1 MNKIKQKDLT
11 GKRFGRLVV
20 LRPHTVSTQ
29 WVCLCDC
36 GNIAIVKRQNL
47 VRGST
52 RSCGCYRNEQ
62 RILRSKTHGESRT
75 KLYRA
80 WVAMKAR
87 CSDINHQSYRNYGG
101 RGITFCDEW
110 KEYGPFRDWARS
122 NGYRSDLTLDRINN
136 NGNYEPSNCRW
147 TDVKTQSR
155 NTRFNRMWRGKCAK
169 EWSEVLNISY
179 SRIKHR
185 FEKGFSLEE
194 ALEMLVREN
203 EETELLY
210 REMEG

>member
-1 MNKIKQKDLT
+1 M
-11 GKRFGRLVV
+11 
-20 LRPHTVSTQ
+20 
-29 WVCLCDC
+29 
-36 GNIAIVKRQNL
+36 
-47 VRGST
+47 
-52 RSCGCYRNEQ
+52 
-62 RILRSKTHGESRT
+62 T
-75 KLYRA
+75 KSDY
-80 WVAMKAR
+80 
-87 CSDINHQSYRNYGG
+87 CSDCPWNYEGVANNLILP
-101 RGITFCDEW
+101 RASDLNLCEEQDPDNPDCHRHDEW
-110 KEYGPFRDWARS
+110 KEYGPFRDWAMS

-147 TDVKTQSR
+147 ADMKTQSR